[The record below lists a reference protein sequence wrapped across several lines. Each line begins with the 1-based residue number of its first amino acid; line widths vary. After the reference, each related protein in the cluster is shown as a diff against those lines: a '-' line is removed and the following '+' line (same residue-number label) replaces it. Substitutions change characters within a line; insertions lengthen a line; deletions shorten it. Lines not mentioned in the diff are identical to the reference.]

1 MSNTNKTFEVTN
13 PATGEVLDSVPEM
26 GVEGTKAAIALAQET
41 FKTWSAIPAKARS
54 EALMRWYNLIL
65 DHKDELA
72 KIITAECGKPL
83 AESMGE
89 VLYGASFVQ
98 WFAEEAKRIYGET
111 IPAAANDRR
120 LVVIKQ
126 PIGVVAAITPW
137 NFPLAMITRKVAPA
151 MAVGCTVVLKP
162 AAETPLTAVYLDKLS
177 EEAGIPT
184 GVMNIITSEDAIG
197 VGEELTSSSVIRKV
211 SFTGSTRVGKLL
223 MQQGAATVKK
233 MSLELGGNAPF
244 IVFDDADID
253 SAVKGAMASKYR
265 NAGQTCVCVNRFL
278 VQDGV
283 YDEFSQKLT
292 AAVETLNMGN
302 GADDN
307 IQIGPLISVAGVDK
321 VESHVEDAVA
331 KGAEILTG
339 GGRSDL
345 GDHFYN
351 PTVLGNVSLDSKV
364 AKEETFGPISPLFRF
379 TTEEEA
385 IAMANDT
392 EFGLASY
399 FYARDLGRVWRV
411 GEALE
416 YGMVGINEGII
427 STEVAPFGGVK
438 ESGLGREGSH
448 HGADDFLELKYLC
461 MGGI

>member
-1 MSNTNKTFEVTN
+1 MTQSNNTFKVTN
-13 PATGEVLDSVPEM
+13 PANGKVLDSVPEM
-26 GVEGTKAAIALAQET
+26 GVDGTKAAIVLAKET
-41 FKTWSAIPAKARS
+41 FKAWSAIPAKARS

-65 DHKDELA
+65 DNKEELA
-72 KIITAECGKPL
+72 ALITAECGKPL

-89 VLYGASFVQ
+89 VVYGASFVQ

-111 IPAAANDRR
+111 IPSAADDRR

-151 MAVGCTVVLKP
+151 IAVGCTVVLKP
-162 AAETPLTAVYLDKLS
+162 AAETPLTAIYLDKLS
-177 EEAGIPT
+177 QQAGIPA
-184 GVMNIITSEDAIG
+184 GVMNIITSEDAVG
-197 VGEELTSSSVIRKV
+197 VGGELTSSADIRKV

-223 MQQGAATVKK
+223 MKQGSETVKK

-253 SAVKGAMASKYR
+253 AAVKGAMASKYR

-278 VQDGV
+278 IQDGV

-292 AAVETLNMGN
+292 AAVEALNMGD

-307 IQIGPLISVAGVDK
+307 VQIGPLISLAGVDK
-321 VESHVEDAVA
+321 VESHVEDAIS
-331 KGAEILTG
+331 KGAKVLSG
-339 GGRSDL
+339 GGRSDM

-351 PTVLGNVSLDSKV
+351 PTVLGDVSLDSKV
-364 AKEETFGPISPLFRF
+364 AKEETFGPLSPLFRF
-379 TTEEEA
+379 QTEEEA
-385 IAMANDT
+385 IAIANDT

-411 GEALE
+411 SEALE
-416 YGMVGINEGII
+416 YGMVGVNEGII

-448 HGADDFLELKYLC
+448 HGADDFLELKYIC
-461 MGGI
+461 MGGL

>member
-1 MSNTNKTFEVTN
+1 MSSTNKTFKVTN
-13 PATGEVLDSVPEM
+13 PATGEILDSVPEM
-26 GVEGTKAAIALAQET
+26 GVEGTEAAIALAEKT
-41 FKTWSAIPAKARS
+41 FKTWSATPAKGRS
-54 EALMRWYNLIL
+54 EALIRWYNLIL
-65 DHKDELA
+65 DHKEELA

-89 VLYGASFVQ
+89 VVYGASFVQ

-111 IPAAANDRR
+111 IPAASNDRR

-162 AAETPLTAVYLDKLS
+162 ASETPLTGIFLDKLARQ
-177 EEAGIPT
+177 AGIPD

-197 VGEELTSSSVIRKV
+197 VGEELTSSPVIRKV

-253 SAVKGAMASKYR
+253 CAVKGAMASKYR

-283 YDEFSQKLT
+283 YDEFSKKLT
-292 AAVETLNMGN
+292 VAVEALNMGN
-302 GADDN
+302 GADDD
-307 IQIGPLISVAGVDK
+307 IQIGPLISVAGVEK
-321 VESHVEDAVA
+321 VVSHVEDAVA
-331 KGAEILTG
+331 KGADILTG

-379 TTEEEA
+379 KTEEEA
-385 IAMANDT
+385 IAIANDT

-411 GEALE
+411 AEALE